1 VGGAR
6 LKVTVGLN
14 GGQVEGTVLG
24 EDGKPFAGPV
34 AFVYLAA
41 TADDIDYAGGKP
53 KFSFD
58 GLRPGKYRLFAVDP
72 RFFSGSLESFRALF
86 PKGEEI
92 EIREG
97 DRLIKD
103 VKVMAAENRD
113 AKP

>member
-1 VGGAR
+1 MD
-6 LKVTVGLN
+6 
-14 GGQVEGTVLG
+14 E
-24 EDGKPFAGPV
+24 
-34 AFVYLAA
+34 
-41 TADDIDYAGGKP
+41 IDNFSGRTIDPEA